1 MGAPTRARWKKRQDK
16 PAQIALG
23 VLGGLLLSALLA
35 FTVWALASGKG
46 WLSPVDVIKALVE
59 RTLSFNAGYF
69 LALAGVAVVLAG
81 LVLGLRAV
89 LGSGAV
95 KPSWVDVAATHMAT
109 GKDLKD
115 LSRKNTI
122 KKAQRLGVKGSNR

>member
-23 VLGGLLLSALLA
+23 ILGGLVLSALLA
-35 FTVWALASGKG
+35 FTVWALACGKG

-59 RTLSFNAGYF
+59 HTMTFNAGYF
-69 LALAGVAVVLAG
+69 LALAGVTVILAG
-81 LVLGLRAV
+81 LFVGLRAA

-95 KPSWVDVAATHMAT
+95 KPSWVDVAASHMAT

-115 LSRKNTI
+115 LSRKSTI
-122 KKAQRLGVKGSNR
+122 KKAQRLGVKGTNR

>member
-16 PAQIALG
+16 PGQIALG
-23 VLGGLLLSALLA
+23 ILGGLLLSALLA
-35 FTVWALASGKG
+35 FTVWALASGRG

-59 RTLSFNAGYF
+59 RTMSFNAGYF
-69 LALAGVAVVLAG
+69 IALAGVVVILTA
-81 LVLGLRAV
+81 LTLGVRAA

-109 GKDLKD
+109 PKDLKD
-115 LSRKNTI
+115 LSRKSTI
-122 KKAQRLGVKGSNR
+122 KKAQRLGVKGTNQ